1 MAPHVAAGR
10 MPKVAKRTTRRL
22 SMMQSAQ
29 CLRMLT
35 AGCRLQ
41 RTCVRHIQAQV
52 QAFLGK
58 VRADERPLLVTLVKT
73 DAQALPL
80 SVPQAMKVL
89 RLDICR
95 RIFCD
100 LKDVNHVQLWGFYN
114 ASPKTGDLESDFWM
128 SLRSV
133 GVPKPPTVFRN
144 KQLELLE
151 DRLADGA
158 SLVVDVSEP
167 AGAAAASSQT
177 LRDYLQTQRA
187 ELLRLSALLETDG
200 STEQAEGA
208 MRFYQQFLFSVET
221 RVAGILECPSAQ
233 PESDLSILQV
243 LSEEEARYHR
253 HLNRFE
259 TRLAL
264 DVLWE
269 TMLLVRR
276 HVESAGDAVPAA
288 ALLAASHRLIGHLE
302 RLGVPLHCQAAEPA
316 ADGRLSAVVDAAAE
330 FRRAVR
336 SYALQDRKQ
345 RAELMTACDAVRD
358 QLLKAGI
365 KLQDKKNQ
373 VSWLWAQNK

>member
-1 MAPHVAAGR
+1 
-10 MPKVAKRTTRRL
+10 
-22 SMMQSAQ
+22 MMQSAQ

-187 ELLRLSALLETDG
+187 ELLRLSALLETGTTHGDG